1 MARPIAL
8 LKVGRTS
15 DAVADERGDYDVWFR
30 EGLESDDL
38 VVLRVADGD
47 PLPDPSDYGAVVMTG
62 SFAMV
67 TDRAPWSV
75 SSGGFLAR
83 SVELGLP
90 VLAVCYGHQ
99 LLADA
104 LGGTVDWN
112 PAGRQI
118 GTVEARLTDEGAKDP
133 LFAGLGNPLVVQTS
147 HRQVVTALPK
157 GATLLASSPRDPNHA
172 FRFGPNAWGV
182 QFHPEFDDDVAR
194 AYIEERA
201 EAIASEGGDPKALL
215 DSVRRSSHGREILR
229 RFGAI
234 ARGER
239 R

>member
-1 MARPIAL
+1 MTRPIAL

-47 PLPDPSDYGAVVMTG
+47 PLPDPSLYGAVVVTG

-75 SSGGFLAR
+75 ASGEFLVRAI
-83 SVELGLP
+83 ELGLP

-112 PAGRQI
+112 PKGRQI
-118 GTVEARLTDEGAKDP
+118 GTVDARLTDEGAKDR

-157 GATLLASSPRDPNHA
+157 GATLLASSPLDPHHA
-172 FRFGPNAWGV
+172 FRLRESAWAV
-182 QFHPEFDDDVAR
+182 QFHPEFDDEVAR
-194 AYIEERA
+194 AYIQERA
-201 EAIASEGGDPKALL
+201 EAIVSEGGDPGALL
-215 DSVRRSSHGREILR
+215 AGVRRSSHGREILR

-234 ARGER
+234 ARGEKL
-239 R
+239 